1 MYQAVSSPNTHQTCQ
16 NKLRR
21 PRKGPHRSGR
31 ICPRGAIPSVV
42 PAIRSP
48 AFANIPLYIVI
59 GRSSDY
65 CCISVE
71 NHLPGPVVEPQNG
84 GKYAVCRI
92 TAFNAPKKVSFVL
105 LIMKL
110 LRAGVFPRGDP
121 LAIRYPHNP
130 SHKYYTSLL
139 LTDMS
144 AILRVVDD
152 LAEWV
157 SSEPPCITYADPQLV
172 TQLLANMKPRSWND
186 RAVIVVD
193 SRKSAIGGANVAI
206 GGATNI
212 RNQ

>member
-1 MYQAVSSPNTHQTCQ
+1 MYQASVSPTTSNPHRVRRNE
-16 NKLRR
+16 LRSF
-21 PRKGPHRSGR
+21 RKGPHRSGR
-31 ICPRGAIPSVV
+31 IRARGTIPRGMPVTIS
-42 PAIRSP
+42 SP

-59 GRSSDY
+59 GRSLDH
-65 CCISVE
+65 CCVSVE

-130 SHKYYTSLL
+130 SHKYYVSLL
-139 LTDMS
+139 LTDIPT
-144 AILRVVDD
+144 ILQVVDD

-157 SSEPPCITYADPQLV
+157 SSEPPRVSHTNAQVVEQLIA
-172 TQLLANMKPRSWND
+172 QMKPRSWNE

-193 SRKSAIGGANVAI
+193 SRKS
-206 GGATNI
+206 T
-212 RNQ
+212 